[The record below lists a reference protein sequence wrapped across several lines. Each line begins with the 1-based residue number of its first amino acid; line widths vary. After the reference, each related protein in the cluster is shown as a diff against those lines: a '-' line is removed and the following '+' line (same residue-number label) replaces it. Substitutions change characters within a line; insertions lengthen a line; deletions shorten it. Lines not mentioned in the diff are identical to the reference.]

1 MSELTG
7 TQRKYLRGLAHAL
20 KPVAQLGKGGLT
32 EGFLEGLDQALDDHE
47 LVKLKFLDLKDQ
59 KREVCAEIESRLQAG
74 CAGTI
79 GHVAVFFRPARKPE
93 KRKIR
98 LPES

>member
-1 MSELTG
+1 MPELTG

-32 EGFLEGLDQALDDHE
+32 EGFLEGLDRALDDHE
-47 LVKLKFLDLKDQ
+47 LVKLKFLDFKDQ
-59 KREVCAEIESRLQAG
+59 KQEACAEIESRLRAE

-79 GHVAVFFRPARKPE
+79 GHVAIFFRPARQPE
-93 KRKIR
+93 KRKIK
-98 LPES
+98 LPQS